1 MMKAEGGVLIY
12 NIQENLYKTYEQY
25 KQEKMG
31 GMEGAKH
38 RGRQVRT
45 R

>member
-1 MMKAEGGVLIY
+1 MMKAEGAVLIY

-38 RGRQVRT
+38 TGRQVRT